1 MSDINAEYKWISSQN
16 LKKFTGKWIAVHG
29 KQILSSWK
37 QADKV
42 AEEARKKSDAMPFLI
57 KVPEDGYISV

>member
-1 MSDINAEYKWISSQN
+1 MSDINAEYNWVSGQN

-29 KQILSSWK
+29 KQILSSGK
-37 QADKV
+37 HADKV
-42 AEEARKKSDAMPFLI
+42 AREAREKSGAMPFLV

>member
-1 MSDINAEYKWISSQN
+1 MSDISDEYKWISSQN

-29 KQILSSWK
+29 KQILSSGK

-42 AEEARKKSDAMPFLI
+42 AREAREKSGAMPFLV

>member
-1 MSDINAEYKWISSQN
+1 MSDIDAEYKWISSQN

-29 KQILSSWK
+29 KQILSSGK
-37 QADKV
+37 YADKV
-42 AEEARKKSDAMPFLI
+42 ADDARKKSGTMPFLV